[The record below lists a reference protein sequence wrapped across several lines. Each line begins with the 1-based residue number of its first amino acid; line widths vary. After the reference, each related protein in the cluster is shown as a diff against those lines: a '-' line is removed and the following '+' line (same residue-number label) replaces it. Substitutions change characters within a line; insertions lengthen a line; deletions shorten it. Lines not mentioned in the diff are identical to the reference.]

1 LQPLTDGART
11 KLIDHL
17 ARRRKPRV
25 DATSVHARLAL
36 QRGVAT
42 ARSLHLCAPLSGPSS
57 ALGQKEMLV
66 VAILTFFCVVVVLAV
81 TIGLVGEI

>member
-1 LQPLTDGART
+1 
-11 KLIDHL
+11 
-17 ARRRKPRV
+17 
-25 DATSVHARLAL
+25 
-36 QRGVAT
+36 
-42 ARSLHLCAPLSGPSS
+42 LSGPSS